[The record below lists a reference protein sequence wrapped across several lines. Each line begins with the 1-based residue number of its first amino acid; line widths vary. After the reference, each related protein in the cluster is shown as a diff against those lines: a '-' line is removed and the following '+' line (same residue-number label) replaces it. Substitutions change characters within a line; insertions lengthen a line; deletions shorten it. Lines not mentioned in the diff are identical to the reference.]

1 MARYRNVKT
10 GRVVDVAL
18 EPPEPG
24 RGVPRPKQWAGM
36 LEKLESSSRWER
48 VDDDDADEAPKAAD
62 VRAWAKA
69 EGIEVTVRG
78 KLPDSVVEQY
88 QAAQGA

>member
-1 MARYRNVKT
+1 MARYRNAKT
-10 GRVVDVAL
+10 GRVVDVDP

-24 RGVPRPKQWAGM
+24 RGVPRPKQYAGM

-48 VDDDDADEAPKAAD
+48 VGDDATPKASD

-69 EGIEVTVRG
+69 EGIEVTARG
-78 KLPDSVVEQY
+78 KLPDEVVEQY